1 MPQADRHSF
10 KLSELLEMMIKS
22 ADVHE
27 GEWELIVNH
36 MYGGGG
42 HDISA
47 TERVPAVV
55 VAVAGLGIMRLAAGV
70 EKVKNLVWADAA
82 VINPKS

>member
-10 KLSELLEMMIKS
+10 KLSELLEMMIKA

-36 MYGGGG
+36 LYGSGGF
-42 HDISA
+42 DVSE
-47 TERVPAVV
+47 TERVPSII
-55 VAVAGLGIMRLAAGV
+55 VAFAGVGIARLAAGV
-70 EKVKNLVWADAA
+70 EKAKNSVWADAA
-82 VINPKS
+82 IINPKS